1 MESSIVSGLASMTWS
16 TMHMHLQ
23 TAHKSDIS
31 LPRLRG
37 YACGQQGCQLPEVEI
52 RDTLIGGFGRSKPHR
67 KLHFGT
73 VIPITHNTNTCIR
86 LLYYTFCN
94 MVVITSPIHTII
106 TRKWNAS
113 TIQIISPWHVRHTN
127 LNLISFVF
135 EAYKRN
141 RLSFKNLFCQNVQ
154 NNNIFN
160 NSCSFCI

>member
-94 MVVITSPIHTII
+94 MVVIRSPIHTNN
-106 TRKWNAS
+106 RKQECFNNIDNQPMACKTHKPEFAQFCIGGIHDYHS
-113 TIQIISPWHVRHTN
+113 RISLSLP
-127 LNLISFVF
+127 LSLS
-135 EAYKRN
+135 
-141 RLSFKNLFCQNVQ
+141 LSF
-154 NNNIFN
+154 
-160 NSCSFCI
+160 